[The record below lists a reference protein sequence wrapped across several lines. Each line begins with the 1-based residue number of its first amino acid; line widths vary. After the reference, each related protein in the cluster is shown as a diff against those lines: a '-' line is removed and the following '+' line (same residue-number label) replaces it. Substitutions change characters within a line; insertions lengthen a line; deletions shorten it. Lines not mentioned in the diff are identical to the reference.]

1 MTYRPSRRL
10 RKLVVG
16 GAAVSVLAGMNAPA
30 VFSYSEAKYHDYKI
44 NQPEY
49 KAAYG
54 HWDLLEVPER
64 FRINSIHAALLH
76 TGKVLLIAGSGN
88 DEKNFKAKTFQSVLW
103 DPANNTFKEIDTPKD
118 MFCAGHVQLPN
129 GNLLVAG
136 GTARY
141 EKLKGDVTRAGGE
154 MIVKNEDPD
163 RPRAFPQGTVFVN
176 NENGRRF
183 HADFPVNVPRAKKT
197 VDART
202 GRVTVT
208 ASSARVFVE
217 SEVKGERGIVNTAA
231 QYEIQGLTGK
241 DRDNL
246 YGLATKLGMDKK
258 DFQGIKEAYEFDP
271 VAERYITVDPMNEAR
286 WYPTL
291 VTLADGKVLAVSGLD
306 DIGQVVPGKNEIFD
320 PKTRKWTYTK
330 TRYFPTYPA
339 LFLTRGGN
347 IFYSGAN
354 AGYGPADK
362 GRVPG
367 IWDLSTNTFKPVPGI
382 SDAKDLETA
391 GSVLLAPAQD
401 QKVMVLGGGGVGES
415 KSSTSRTAIVD
426 LTAAHPAYTAGPDL
440 PEPTRYINS
449 VLLPDDTVLTTGG
462 SRDYRGRSASD
473 ILKAQ
478 IYHPVSNAFTPA
490 ADPAVGRDYHSEA
503 LLLPDGR
510 VAVFGSN
517 PLYGD
522 KDNTT
527 AGFFE
532 QRIEIYT
539 PPYLYRDSK
548 PALSGG
554 PSQVD
559 RGGTATFRTEHAAT
573 IRTAR
578 LMRPS
583 AVTHATDVEQRSIA
597 LDMRKNADGSITFTV
612 PKDPSLVPSGWYM
625 LVVTDDE
632 GTPSEAVWIDVP

>member
-1 MTYRPSRRL
+1 MRYRPSRRL
-10 RKLVVG
+10 RKMVAG
-16 GAAVSVLAGMNAPA
+16 GAAVGVLAGMNTPA
-30 VFSYSEAKYHDYKI
+30 IYAYTTEKYHEYKI
-44 NQPEY
+44 NQPAY
-49 KAAYG
+49 KAKYG
-54 HWDLLEVPER
+54 HWDFVDVPAKY
-64 FRINSIHAALLH
+64 RINSIHAAMLH

-103 DPANNTFKEIDTPKD
+103 DPVKNTFKEIDTPKD
-118 MFCAGHVQLPN
+118 MFCSGHVQLAN

-154 MIVKNEDPD
+154 MIIKNEDPD
-163 RPRAFPQGTVFVN
+163 KPRAFPQGTIFVN
-176 NENGRRF
+176 SENGKKF
-183 HADFPVNVPRAKKT
+183 HTDFPINVPRAKKT
-197 VDART
+197 VDKKT
-202 GRVTVT
+202 GKVTVT
-208 ASSARVFVE
+208 ASNARIFVE
-217 SEVKGERGIVNTAA
+217 SEVKGDKGIVNTAA
-231 QYEIQGLTGK
+231 QYEIQGLTG
-241 DRDNL
+241 DDTNNL

-258 DFQGIKEAYEFDP
+258 DFQGIKNAYEFDP
-271 VAERYITVDPMNEAR
+271 VAEKYIPVDPMNEAR

-291 VTLADGKVLAVSGLD
+291 VTLEDGKVLAVSGLD

-320 PKTRKWTYTK
+320 PKTKKWTYTR

-339 LFLTRGGN
+339 LFLTQGGK

-367 IWDLSTNTFKPVPGI
+367 IWNLKTNSFKAVPGI

-391 GSVLLAPAQD
+391 SSVLLPPAQD

-415 KSSTSRTAIVD
+415 KSSTDRTAIVD
-426 LTAAHPAYTAGPDL
+426 LTQDNPTFTAGPDL
-440 PEPTRYINS
+440 SEPTRYLNS

-478 IYHPVSNAFTPA
+478 IYDPASNAFLKA

-510 VAVFGSN
+510 VAVLGSN

-527 AGFFE
+527 VGVFE
-532 QRIEIYT
+532 KRIEIYT
-539 PPYLYRDSK
+539 PAYRYRATK

-554 PSQVD
+554 PSSIE
-559 RGGTATFRTEHAAT
+559 RGGSATFRTEQAAG

-578 LMRPS
+578 LIRPS

-597 LDMRKNADGSITFTV
+597 LDVKKQKGAITVTI

-625 LVVTDDE
+625 LVVTDPD
-632 GTPSEAVWIDVP
+632 GTPSKAVWVKVP